1 MDPRFVSAMSQWFMY
16 FLPTIVA
23 WLRVRMGK
31 KIVTS
36 VGSIF
41 FYNLI
46 LAWTGVMW
54 IILMLNAFNLDPL
67 QWVILKLVKFVPRGG
82 AAPMN
87 APQAAWGP
95 SSQGQICGQ
104 CGGSGT
110 VPCPQ
115 CQGPRQLV
123 HSAHHCSRGR
133 ATPNL
138 LLLLG
143 QRSNPLPILRRPR
156 LAAPAFFA

>member
-46 LAWTGVMW
+46 LAWTVVMW
-54 IILMLNAFNLDPL
+54 ILLMLNAFNLDPL
-67 QWVILKLVKFVPRGG
+67 QWVLVKMVKFWPGGG

-104 CGGSGT
+104 CGGSRY
-110 VPCPQ
+110 V
-115 CQGPRQLV
+115 
-123 HSAHHCSRGR
+123 
-133 ATPNL
+133 
-138 LLLLG
+138 
-143 QRSNPLPILRRPR
+143 
-156 LAAPAFFA
+156 